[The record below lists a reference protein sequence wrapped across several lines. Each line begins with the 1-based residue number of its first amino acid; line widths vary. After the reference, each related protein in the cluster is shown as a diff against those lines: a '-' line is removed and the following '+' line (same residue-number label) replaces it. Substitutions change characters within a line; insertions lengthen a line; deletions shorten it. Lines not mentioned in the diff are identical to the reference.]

1 MYLLVKHTLLTEH
14 LFLKNS
20 KHGTKEIYIY
30 IIYVCVHVC
39 VCACVHVCMTIP
51 HQTKSTVG
59 TESMVLLH
67 QSKY

>member
-20 KHGTKEIYIY
+20 KMEQRRFTYIL
-30 IIYVCVHVC
+30 C
-39 VCACVHVCMTIP
+39 VCACVRVCVCVCMTIP

-67 QSKY
+67 KSKY